1 MKTRYY
7 LRLPDPRLA
16 RGTDPDLSFHSEG
29 ADGFAAEFQD
39 ALRTATLFERWRAK

>member
-16 RGTDPDLSFHSEG
+16 RGSDPDLAFHSQGAEG
-29 ADGFAAEFQD
+29 LAA
-39 ALRTATLFERWRAK
+39 